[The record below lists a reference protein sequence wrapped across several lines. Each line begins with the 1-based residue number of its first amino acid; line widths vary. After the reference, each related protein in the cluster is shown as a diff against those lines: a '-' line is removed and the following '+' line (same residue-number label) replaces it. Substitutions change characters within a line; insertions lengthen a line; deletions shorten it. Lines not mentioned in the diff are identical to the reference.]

1 MEEQN
6 YALPLALDRIV
17 MKQMLAKCPDREA
30 IHQHLYLLMV
40 THFDET
46 RFDEN
51 YGCALWEHDFSIL
64 SQIKWK
70 DLIRESLEVS
80 ISKFERRITQTK
92 VRVEIEEL
100 EVMSKTNNYVRK
112 RIGVEVKA
120 VIRRTNEPFIFF
132 ERIFISPMSID

>member
-120 VIRRTNEPFIFF
+120 VIRRTNEPFVFF

>member
-70 DLIRESLEVS
+70 DLIRESLETS

-100 EVMSKTNNYVRK
+100 EVMSKNNSYVRK

>member
-1 MEEQN
+1 MEQQN
-6 YALPLALDRIV
+6 YALPLALDCV
-17 MKQMLAKCPDREA
+17 VVGQMLAKCPDREA

-51 YGCALWEHDFSIL
+51 YGCALWEHDFSML

-70 DLIRESLEVS
+70 DLIRESLEVA
-80 ISKFERRITQTK
+80 ISRFERRLMQTK

-100 EVMSKTNNYVRK
+100 EVMSKNNNYIRK